1 MLQLQKLLEQSFEKQ
16 KMIILNEQTEF
27 VTISCGYFKIQEQ

>member
-1 MLQLQKLLEQSFEKQ
+1 MLQLQTSLQQSFEQ
-16 KMIILNEQTEF
+16 QRMMILNEQTEF

>member
-1 MLQLQKLLEQSFEKQ
+1 MLQLQKLLKQ
-16 KMIILNEQTEF
+16 TFVQQKTMILNDQTEF